1 MRTLIIKDAE
11 ADDEDSEDE
20 DELKCHLCK
29 RQFAHQSNKR
39 QHVCKGV
46 TGKKELEHFALSY
59 ADGRIDEH
67 EFNIIMTKV
76 LIRGCLQNF

>member
-29 RQFAHQSNKR
+29 RQFAHQSSKR

-46 TGKKELEHFALSY
+46 TGKKDLEHYALSY
-59 ADGRIDEH
+59 AYGQIDQH
-67 EFNIIMTKV
+67 EFNI
-76 LIRGCLQNF
+76 